1 MRIGKYNLA
10 ASASAK
16 YTYFHLVLEP
26 SHLAVVWLIH
36 IGVETGGAGWAIA
49 PPIFLEGG
57 LSPLHLQPS
66 IVTIQT
72 F

>member
-1 MRIGKYNLA
+1 MDNDAQMLA
-10 ASASAK
+10 PVHDAVQNAA
-16 YTYFHLVLEP
+16 LV
-26 SHLAVVWLIH
+26 
-36 IGVETGGAGWAIA
+36 

-72 F
+72 LHQHVTK